1 MVKVPEGYRS
11 RNVND
16 RRTGGGADLLGGML
30 GGNAVGGSLLG
41 TLGRAALPMILGSL
55 MRGRGRSGGGLGGML
70 GNLLGGGKEDPR
82 KNMSP
87 DELDSL
93 DDDATLLLRAMIN
106 AAKADGKIDSEEVDN
121 IVGRLG
127 DVDAQEKAFLEA
139 EFKAPI
145 DIEAFCAEVPEELNE
160 EVYAFSAMGMR
171 LDTDQEARYLGAV
184 AQGLKLDPNVCNQIH
199 QKLGIQQI
207 FK

>member
-1 MVKVPEGYRS
+1 MVKVPAGYRS

-30 GGNAVGGSLLG
+30 GGNAAGGSLLG

-70 GNLLGGGKEDPR
+70 GNLLGGGKKDPR
-82 KNMSP
+82 ANMTQGQ
-87 DELDSL
+87 LDDL

-106 AAKADGKIDSEEVDN
+106 AAKADGKIDDEEVQN
-121 IVGRLG
+121 IIGRLG
-127 DVDAQEKAFLEA
+127 DLDEQEKAFLQS
-139 EFKAPI
+139 EFSAPL
-145 DIEAFCAEVPEELNE
+145 DLKGFCETVPEDLNE

-171 LDTDQEARYLGAV
+171 LDTNQEAQYLGAV
-184 AQGLKLDPNVCNQIH
+184 AQELGLKGEVCNAIH
-199 QKLGIQQI
+199 EKLGIQPI
-207 FK
+207 FS